1 MIMTAP
7 ATMRKATAALR
18 KIGTSWSSNVPSVAL
33 ARSGERQ
40 PLCPVG
46 TALHDHLRRH
56 AGHPRPAAVGR
67 SFERDDGELLFIDR
81 ASDALTPVPF
91 LIASTIWYRAKQVVA
106 FQLVRQ
112 PIPVDLWP
120 DFRKM
125 VPHLRIVGLVM
136 IISAGVAFGK

>member
-1 MIMTAP
+1 
-7 ATMRKATAALR
+7 
-18 KIGTSWSSNVPSVAL
+18 
-33 ARSGERQ
+33 
-40 PLCPVG
+40 
-46 TALHDHLRRH
+46 
-56 AGHPRPAAVGR
+56 
-67 SFERDDGELLFIDR
+67 
-81 ASDALTPVPF
+81 LTPVPF